1 MQPAATLTPKA
12 LALFSAA
19 LVALLALS
27 GWRPYDTGTWV
38 LEVAPV
44 FVVLP
49 ILWFTHRRFPLTPL
63 LYALIFVHAC
73 VLMLGGHY
81 TYARVP
87 LGEWMREVFALE
99 RNHYDRIGHFMQG
112 FVPAIVARELLLRH
126 TGLQRGGWLFTVVSA
141 VALAVS
147 AIYELIEWGAAV
159 ALGAGADEFLGHAG
173 RRVGHAEGHR
183 VGLDRRDA
191 GPARAGAPARPA
203 TRGAGRSARCRRH
216 IEAAHR
222 FRVARV
228 VVQRPVGGLQLRR
241 HRAEAAGRAPADR
254 HAVEAARRRSRHR
267 RCC

>member
-1 MQPAATLTPKA
+1 MPTPASLSPRA
-12 LALFSAA
+12 LALYSTA
-19 LVALLALS
+19 LVALLAVS

-44 FVVLP
+44 CVALP
-49 ILWFTHRRFPLTPL
+49 ILWFTHRHFPLTPL

-87 LGEWMREVFALE
+87 LGEWMREAFALE

-147 AIYELIEWGAAV
+147 AIYELIEWAAAV
-159 ALGAGADEFLGHAG
+159 ALGAGADEFLATQGDPWDTQQDIAWAWIGATLAQLALARWH
-173 RRVGHAEGHR
+173 
-183 VGLDRRDA
+183 DRQLA
-191 GPARAGAPARPA
+191 ALAAQ
-203 TRGAGRSARCRRH
+203 RGAG
-216 IEAAHR
+216 AAS
-222 FRVARV
+222 
-228 VVQRPVGGLQLRR
+228 RPRTGSV
-241 HRAEAAGRAPADR
+241 
-254 HAVEAARRRSRHR
+254 
-267 RCC
+267 